1 MEGENGKILICTSFG
16 YVKKNGG
23 CVILFPGVEKVIT
36 EEYGILLNVVFFKCP
51 KFGKDLCPH
60 YKKEGGDEKKDVG
73 DKNLTF
79 SESCV

>member
-1 MEGENGKILICTSFG
+1 MGYGVILVCEQFG

-23 CVILFPGVEKVIT
+23 CVFLSPALKKEIILFDFVSFE
-36 EEYGILLNVVFFKCP
+36 CA